1 MGSLNS
7 IDYGVIVIYL
17 GLLVAMGFYL
27 KKKASQSLEDYFLGG
42 RKLPWWALGITG
54 MAQFLDITGTMII
67 VSFLYMLGPRGLF
80 IEFRGGAVLIL
91 AVMLLWTG
99 KWHRR
104 SGCITNA
111 EWMVYRFGDGFGGQF
126 ARTVQAMA
134 GIVSTLGML
143 AYLVKGVGLFLSMF
157 FPFTPLQCSLIMIGI
172 ATLYTMISGFY
183 GVVYTDLLQSLIILG
198 AVIGITTMAIL
209 KLGGSTELAALA
221 QEVTGN
227 SGWMSSKLSWQTE
240 MPKGYEMYRHLM
252 IFAMFYLMR
261 NIFFGMGSGG
271 EPKYFGARNDR
282 ECGTLTFL
290 WTWLMMLRWPM
301 MMAFAILGLFLV
313 KDIFPDQS
321 VLTQAAELIKS
332 HFPNVEESRWADITA
347 GITLNPE
354 NYPPQLVEGLKA
366 ILQDNWQNKMHLLSY
381 EGTVNAERILP
392 AVILFNIPAG
402 CRGLILIALLAAS
415 MSTFDFIVNMTAGF
429 FTRDV
434 YQRYIRPKAT
444 NKELIYA
451 TWVFIFALVGTGFLF
466 GYSVKSINDIWD
478 WFIMALGGGLV
489 VGMTLRFYWWRF
501 NGAAFAIGTA
511 VGMIGAV
518 VMRVATTNLADD
530 AQLVLAGI
538 NLVWFLL
545 DPRGQFLLTMAIGF
559 AGSILGTYVTKPTNR
574 KVLEHFYQT
583 TRPFGWWGPLEDCLP
598 ADVRQRMKKEHFYD
612 VLSLP
617 FAIVWQ
623 VTIFLLPMQL
633 IIRSWNAF
641 LVTLVIFTIS
651 LTGLYLFWYQKLP
664 AANYEEEYER
674 TILGAPENETQQT

>member
-7 IDYGVIVIYL
+7 VDYGVIVFYL
-17 GLLVAMGFYL
+17 GFLIAMGFYL
-27 KKKASQSLEDYFLGG
+27 KNKASQSLEDYFLGG

-91 AVMLLWTG
+91 TVMLLWSG

-104 SGCITNA
+104 SRCITNA

-126 ARTVQAMA
+126 ARTVQAVA

-157 FPFTPLQCSLIMIGI
+157 FPLTPLQCSLIMIGV
-172 ATLYTMISGFY
+172 ATLYTMVSGFY
-183 GVVYTDLLQSLIILG
+183 GVVYTDLFQSLIILG

-209 KLGGSTELAALA
+209 KLGSSAELAALS

-227 SGWMSSKLSWQTE
+227 SQWMSSKLSWVTE

-290 WTWLMMLRWPM
+290 WTWLMMFRWPM

-321 VLTQAAELIKS
+321 VLTQAAELVKS
-332 HFPNVEESRWADITA
+332 HFPDVEKSRWADITA
-347 GITLNPE
+347 GIILNPE
-354 NYPPQLVEGLKA
+354 NHSPQLVEGLKA

-381 EGTVNAERILP
+381 EGTVNPERILP

-466 GYSVKSINDIWD
+466 GYSVKSINEIWD

-518 VMRVATTNLADD
+518 VMRVVTTDLADD
-530 AQLVLAGI
+530 AQFMFAGI
-538 NLVWFLL
+538 DLVWFLV

-559 AGSILGTYVTKPTNR
+559 AGSIFGTYVTKPTDR

-583 TRPFGWWGPLEDCLP
+583 TRPFGWWGPLKDCLP

-623 VTIFLLPMQL
+623 VTLFLLPMQL

-641 LVTLVIFTIS
+641 FVTLVMFAVS
-651 LTGLYLFWYQKLP
+651 LVGLYFFWYKKLP
-664 AANYEEEYER
+664 ATNYEEEYEK
-674 TILGAPENETQQT
+674 TI

>member
-7 IDYGVIVIYL
+7 IDYGVIVFYL
-17 GLLVAMGFYL
+17 GFLVAMGFYL
-27 KKKASQSLEDYFLGG
+27 KNKASQSLEDYFLGG

-91 AVMLLWTG
+91 TVMLLWTG

-104 SGCITNA
+104 SRCITNA

-126 ARTVQAMA
+126 ARTVQAIA

-157 FPFTPLQCSLIMIGI
+157 FPFTPLQCSLIMIGV

-183 GVVYTDLLQSLIILG
+183 GVVYTDLFQSLIILG
-198 AVIGITTMAIL
+198 AVIGITAMAVL
-209 KLGGSTELAALA
+209 KLGSSAELAALS

-227 SGWMSSKLSWQTE
+227 SGWMSSRLSWQTE

-290 WTWLMMLRWPM
+290 WTWLMMFRWPM

-313 KDIFPDQS
+313 RDIFPDQS

-332 HFPNVEESRWADITA
+332 HCPDVEQSRWADVTA

-354 NYPPQLVEGLKA
+354 NYSPQLVDGLKS
-366 ILQDNWQNKMHLLSY
+366 ILQDNWQNKMHLISY
-381 EGTVNAERILP
+381 EGTVNPERILP

-511 VGMIGAV
+511 IGMIGAV
-518 VMRVATTNLADD
+518 VMRIVTINLADD
-530 AQLVLAGI
+530 ARFMVAGI
-538 NLVWFLL
+538 DLVWFLV

-559 AGSILGTYVTKPTNR
+559 TGSILGTYVTKPTDR

-583 TRPFGWWGPLEDCLP
+583 TRPFGWWGPLKDCLP
-598 ADVRQRMKKEHFYD
+598 ADVQQRMKKEHFYD

-641 LVTLVIFTIS
+641 FITLVIFAVS
-651 LTGLYLFWYQKLP
+651 LVGLYFFWYKKLP
-664 AANYEEEYER
+664 ATNYEEEYEK
-674 TILGAPENETQQT
+674 TI

>member
-7 IDYGVIVIYL
+7 VDYGVIIVYL
-17 GLLVAMGFYL
+17 GLLVGMGLYL
-27 KKKASQSLEDYFLGG
+27 KSKASKSLEDYFLGG

-91 AVMLLWTG
+91 TVMLLWTG

-104 SGCITNA
+104 SRCITNA

-126 ARTVQAMA
+126 ARTVGAIA

-157 FPFTPLQCSLIMIGI
+157 FPFTPLQCSLLMIGI

-183 GVVYTDLLQSLIILG
+183 GVVYTDLFQSLIILG

-209 KLGGSTELAALA
+209 KLGGSVELAALA

-227 SGWMSSKLSWQTE
+227 SGWMSSKLSWVTE
-240 MPKGYEMYRHLM
+240 MPKGYEMYRHLI

-290 WTWLMMLRWPM
+290 WTWLMMFRWPM
-301 MMAFAILGLFLV
+301 MMAFAVLGLFLV

-321 VLTQAAELIKS
+321 VLTQAAELVKT
-332 HFPNVEESRWADITA
+332 HFPDVEKSRWADITA

-354 NYPPQLVEGLKA
+354 NYSPQLVEGLKG

-381 EGTVNAERILP
+381 EGTVNPERILP

-415 MSTFDFIVNMTAGF
+415 MSTFDFTVNMTAGF

-451 TWVFIFALVGTGFLF
+451 TWVFILALVATGFLF

-511 VGMIGAV
+511 IGMIGAV
-518 VMRVATTNLADD
+518 VIRVVTNNLADD
-530 AQLVLAGI
+530 AQFMFAGI
-538 NLVWFLL
+538 DWVWFLV

-559 AGSILGTYVTKPTNR
+559 AGSIFGTYVTRPTDR

-583 TRPFGWWGPLEDCLP
+583 TRPFGWWKPLKDCLP
-598 ADVRQRMKKEHFYD
+598 ADVQERTRKEHFYD
-612 VLSLP
+612 VISLP
-617 FAIVWQ
+617 FAVAWQ
-623 VTIFLLPMQL
+623 VTLFLLPMQL
-633 IIRSWNAF
+633 IIRSWRAF
-641 LVTLVIFTIS
+641 FVTLVIFMIS
-651 LTGLYLFWYQKLP
+651 LIGLYLFWYKKLP
-664 AANYEEEYER
+664 ATNYEEEYER
-674 TILGAPENETQQT
+674 TI

>member
-7 IDYGVIVIYL
+7 IDYGVIVFYL
-17 GLLVAMGFYL
+17 GFLVAMGFYL
-27 KKKASQSLEDYFLGG
+27 KNKASQSLEDYFLGG

-91 AVMLLWTG
+91 TVMLLWTG

-104 SGCITNA
+104 SRCITNA

-126 ARTVQAMA
+126 ARTVQAIA

-157 FPFTPLQCSLIMIGI
+157 FPFTPLQCSLIMIGV

-183 GVVYTDLLQSLIILG
+183 GVVYTDLFQSLIILG
-198 AVIGITTMAIL
+198 AVIGITAMAVL
-209 KLGGSTELAALA
+209 KLGSSAELAALS

-227 SGWMSSKLSWQTE
+227 SGWMSSRLSWQTE

-290 WTWLMMLRWPM
+290 WTWLMMFRWPM

-313 KDIFPDQS
+313 RDIFPDQS

-332 HFPNVEESRWADITA
+332 HFPDVEQSRWADITA

-354 NYPPQLVEGLKA
+354 NHSPQLVEGLKS

-381 EGTVNAERILP
+381 EGTVNPERILP

-518 VMRVATTNLADD
+518 VMRLITVNLADN
-530 AQLVLAGI
+530 ARFMVAGI
-538 NLVWFLL
+538 DLVWFLV
-545 DPRGQFLLTMAIGF
+545 DPRGQFLLTRAIGF
-559 AGSILGTYVTKPTNR
+559 TGSILGTYVTKPTDR

-583 TRPFGWWGPLEDCLP
+583 TRPFGWWGPLKDCLP
-598 ADVRQRMKKEHFYD
+598 ADVQQRMKKEHFYD

-641 LVTLVIFTIS
+641 FITLVIFAVS
-651 LTGLYLFWYQKLP
+651 LVGLYFFWYKKLP
-664 AANYEEEYER
+664 ATNYEEEYEK
-674 TILGAPENETQQT
+674 TI

>member
-7 IDYGVIVIYL
+7 IDYGVIVFYL
-17 GLLVAMGFYL
+17 GFLVAMGFYL
-27 KKKASQSLEDYFLGG
+27 KNKASQSLEDYFLGG

-91 AVMLLWTG
+91 TVMLLWTG

-104 SGCITNA
+104 SRCITNA

-126 ARTVQAMA
+126 ARTVQAIA

-157 FPFTPLQCSLIMIGI
+157 FPFTPLQCSLIMIGV

-183 GVVYTDLLQSLIILG
+183 GVVYTDLFQSLIILG
-198 AVIGITTMAIL
+198 AVIGITAMAVL
-209 KLGGSTELAALA
+209 KLGSSAELAALS

-227 SGWMSSKLSWQTE
+227 SGWMSSRLSWQTE

-290 WTWLMMLRWPM
+290 WTWLMMFRWPM

-313 KDIFPDQS
+313 RDIFPDQS

-332 HFPNVEESRWADITA
+332 HFPDVEQSRWADITA

-354 NYPPQLVEGLKA
+354 NHSPQLVEGLKS

-381 EGTVNAERILP
+381 EGTVNPERILP

-518 VMRVATTNLADD
+518 VMRLITVNLADN
-530 AQLVLAGI
+530 ARFMVAGI
-538 NLVWFLL
+538 DLVWFLV

-559 AGSILGTYVTKPTNR
+559 TGSILGTYVTKPTDR

-583 TRPFGWWGPLEDCLP
+583 TRPFGWWGPLKDCLP
-598 ADVRQRMKKEHFYD
+598 ADVQQRMKKEHFYD

-641 LVTLVIFTIS
+641 FITLVIFAVS
-651 LTGLYLFWYQKLP
+651 LVGLYFFWYKKLP
-664 AANYEEEYER
+664 ATNYEEEYEK
-674 TILGAPENETQQT
+674 TI

>member
-7 IDYGVIVIYL
+7 IDYGVIIFYL
-17 GLLVAMGFYL
+17 GFLVAMGFYL
-27 KKKASQSLEDYFLGG
+27 KNKASQSLEDYFLGG

-91 AVMLLWTG
+91 TVMLLWSG

-104 SGCITNA
+104 SRCITNA

-126 ARTVQAMA
+126 ARMVGAIA

-157 FPFTPLQCSLIMIGI
+157 FPFTPLQCSLIMIGV
-172 ATLYTMISGFY
+172 ATLYTVISGFY
-183 GVVYTDLLQSLIILG
+183 GVVYTDLFQSLIILG

-209 KLGGSTELAALA
+209 KLGSSEELVALS

-227 SGWMSSKLSWQTE
+227 SGWITSKLSWETQ

-271 EPKYFGARNDR
+271 EPKYFGAKNDR

-290 WTWLMMLRWPM
+290 WTWLMMFRWPM

-321 VLTQAAELIKS
+321 VLAQAAELIKT
-332 HFPNVEESRWADITA
+332 HFPDIEQSRWADITA

-354 NYPPQLVEGLKA
+354 NYSPQLVDGLKA
-366 ILQDNWQNKMHLLSY
+366 ILQDDWQNKLHLVSF
-381 EGTVNAERILP
+381 EGTVNPERILP

-402 CRGLILIALLAAS
+402 CRGLILVALIAAS
-415 MSTFDFIVNMTAGF
+415 MSTFDFIVNMTAGY
-429 FTRDV
+429 FTRDI

-451 TWVFIFALVGTGFLF
+451 TWIFIFALVGTGFLF
-466 GYSVKSINDIWD
+466 GYSVKSINEIWD

-501 NGAAFAIGTA
+501 NGGAFAIGTA
-511 VGMIGAV
+511 IGMIGAV
-518 VMRVATTNLADD
+518 LIRIVTGNLPED
-530 AQLVLAGI
+530 AQYMFAGI
-538 NLVWFLL
+538 DLVWFLV
-545 DPRGQFLLTMAIGF
+545 DPRGQFLLTMTIGF
-559 AGSILGTYVTKPTNR
+559 AGSIFGTYVTKPTDR

-583 TRPFGWWGPLEDCLP
+583 TRPFGWWKPLKDCLP
-598 ADVRQRMKKEHFYD
+598 EDVQQRMKKEHFYD

-623 VTIFLLPMQL
+623 VTLFLLPMQL
-633 IIRSWNAF
+633 IIRSWHAF
-641 LVTLVIFTIS
+641 FVTLPIFIIS
-651 LTGLYLFWYQKLP
+651 LIGLYLFWYKQLP
-664 AANYEEEYER
+664 ETNYEEEYEK
-674 TILGAPENETQQT
+674 TI

>member
-7 IDYGVIVIYL
+7 IDYGVIIFYL
-17 GLLVAMGFYL
+17 GFLVAMGFYL
-27 KKKASQSLEDYFLGG
+27 KNKASQSLEDYFLGG

-91 AVMLLWTG
+91 TVMLLWSG

-104 SGCITNA
+104 SRCITNA

-126 ARTVQAMA
+126 ARTVGAIA

-172 ATLYTMISGFY
+172 ATLYTMVSGFY
-183 GVVYTDLLQSLIILG
+183 GVVYTDIFQSLIILG

-209 KLGGSTELAALA
+209 KLGSFEELVALS

-227 SGWMSSKLSWQTE
+227 SGWVTSKLSWETQ

-271 EPKYFGARNDR
+271 EPKYFGAKNDR

-290 WTWLMMLRWPM
+290 WTWLMMFRWPM

-321 VLTQAAELIKS
+321 VLTQTAELIKT
-332 HFPNVEESRWADITA
+332 HFPDIERSRWADITA
-347 GITLNPE
+347 GIILNPE
-354 NYPPQLVEGLKA
+354 NYSPQLVDGLKA
-366 ILQDNWQNKMHLLSY
+366 ILQDDWQNKLHLVSF
-381 EGTVNAERILP
+381 EGTVNPERILP

-402 CRGLILIALLAAS
+402 CRGLILVALIAAS
-415 MSTFDFIVNMTAGF
+415 MSTFDFIVNMTAGY
-429 FTRDV
+429 FTRDI

-466 GYSVKSINDIWD
+466 GYSVKSINEIWD

-501 NGAAFAIGTA
+501 NGGAFAIGTA
-511 VGMIGAV
+511 IGMIGAV
-518 VMRVATTNLADD
+518 LIRVVTGNLPED
-530 AQLVLAGI
+530 AQYMFAGI
-538 NLVWFLL
+538 DLVWFLV
-545 DPRGQFLLTMAIGF
+545 DPRGQFLLTMTIGF
-559 AGSILGTYVTKPTNR
+559 AGSIFGTYITKPTDR

-583 TRPFGWWGPLEDCLP
+583 TRPFGWWKPLKDCLP
-598 ADVRQRMKKEHFYD
+598 EDVQQRMKKEHFYD

-617 FAIVWQ
+617 FAIAWQ
-623 VTIFLLPMQL
+623 ITLFLLPMQL
-633 IIRSWNAF
+633 IIRSWHAF
-641 LVTLVIFTIS
+641 FATLPIFIIS
-651 LTGLYLFWYQKLP
+651 LIGLYLFWYKQLP
-664 AANYEEEYER
+664 ETNYEEEYEK
-674 TILGAPENETQQT
+674 TI

>member
-1 MGSLNS
+1 MSTLNS
-7 IDYGVIVIYL
+7 IDYTIIVVYL
-17 GLLVAMGFYL
+17 GFLVAMGFYL
-27 KKKASQSLEDYFLGG
+27 KNKASQSLEDYFLGG

-91 AVMLLWTG
+91 TVMLLWSG

-104 SGCITNA
+104 SRCITNA

-126 ARTVQAMA
+126 ARTVQAVA

-157 FPFTPLQCSLIMIGI
+157 FPFTPLQCSIIMIGI
-172 ATLYTMISGFY
+172 ATLYTVISGFY
-183 GVVYTDLLQSLIILG
+183 GVVYTDLFQSFIILG
-198 AVIGITTMAIL
+198 AVIGISTMAIL
-209 KLGGSTELAALA
+209 KLGSSAELAALS

-227 SGWMSSKLSWQTE
+227 SGWMSSKLSWYTE
-240 MPKGYEMYRHLM
+240 MPEGYKMYRHLM
-252 IFAMFYLMR
+252 MFAMFYLMR

-290 WTWLMMLRWPM
+290 WTWLMMFRWPM
-301 MMAFAILGLFLV
+301 MMAFAVLGLFLV
-313 KDIFPDQS
+313 KDLFPDQT
-321 VLTQAAELIKS
+321 VLAHAAELIKLN
-332 HFPNVEESRWADITA
+332 FEGIEQSRWADLTA
-347 GITLNPE
+347 GISLHPE
-354 NYPPQLVEGLKA
+354 NYSPELITGLKDL
-366 ILQDNWQNKMHLLSY
+366 LQDDWQNKLHLVSFA
-381 EGTVNAERILP
+381 GTVNPERILP
-392 AVILFNIPAG
+392 AVILFNIPVG
-402 CRGLILIALLAAS
+402 CKGLILVALISAS

-429 FTRDV
+429 FTRDI
-434 YQRYIRPKAT
+434 YQRYIRPKAD

-451 TWVFIFALVGTGFLF
+451 TWVFIFALVGTGFWF
-466 GYSVKSINDIWD
+466 GYSVKSINEIWD

-501 NGAAFAIGTA
+501 NGGAFAIGTA
-511 VGMIGAV
+511 IGMIGAILIRIV
-518 VMRVATTNLADD
+518 TDKLPDD
-530 AQLVLAGI
+530 AQYMFAGTDLI
-538 NLVWFLL
+538 WFLV

-559 AGSILGTYVTKPTNR
+559 AGSIFGTYITKPTDR

-583 TRPFGWWGPLEDCLP
+583 TRPFGWWKPLENCLP

-612 VLSLP
+612 IISLP

-641 LVTLVIFTIS
+641 FVTFVIFLIS
-651 LTGLYLFWYQKLP
+651 LLGLYQFWYKQLP
-664 AANYEEEYER
+664 ETNYENDYEK
-674 TILGAPENETQQT
+674 TV